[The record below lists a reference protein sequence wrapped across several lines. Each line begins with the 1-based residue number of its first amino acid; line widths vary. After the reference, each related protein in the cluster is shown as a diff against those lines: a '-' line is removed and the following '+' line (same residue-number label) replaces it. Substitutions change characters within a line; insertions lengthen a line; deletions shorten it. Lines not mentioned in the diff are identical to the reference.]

1 MQRFVNRDANCLAV
15 VLSLDLELS
24 LGTSPKKA
32 VRVSSRQV
40 QLVPSFVSSKLL
52 DLGKHAIHWITDN
65 GAGSVNQQ
73 RDAKER
79 GGSYAQPFLLIH
91 HSTLLSA

>member
-1 MQRFVNRDANCLAV
+1 MQRFVDRDANCLAV

-32 VRVSSRQV
+32 VRVTSRQV
-40 QLVPSFVSSKLL
+40 QQVLSIVSCTLL
-52 DLGKHAIHWITDN
+52 DLGKHAIDWITDN
-65 GAGSVNQQ
+65 GTGGIHQK

-79 GGSYAQPFLLIH
+79 ASYFQPFLLVH
-91 HSTLLSA
+91 HSPLLSA